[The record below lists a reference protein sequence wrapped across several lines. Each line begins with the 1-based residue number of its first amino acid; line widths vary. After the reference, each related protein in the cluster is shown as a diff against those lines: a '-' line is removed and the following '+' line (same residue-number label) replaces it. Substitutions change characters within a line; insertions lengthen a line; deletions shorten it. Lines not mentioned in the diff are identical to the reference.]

1 MKQSM
6 PAKKVYSYQEFWH
19 TGGPSMYVLQS
30 VWSKTEQVVGKGEK
44 VEEA

>member
-1 MKQSM
+1 MGQSM
-6 PAKKVYSYQEFWH
+6 PTKKACSHQEFSH
-19 TGGPSMYVLQS
+19 TGGPGMYVLQS